1 MSNNIR
7 NITIIAHVDHGKTTM
22 IDNLMKQS
30 GSFRENE
37 VVDERLMDSGELEK
51 ERGITILAKPASIDW
66 QDTRVNIIDTPG
78 HRDFAAEVERVLSM
92 ADGALLLI
100 DSAEGVMPQTKFV
113 LAKALKQGLKPIVV
127 INKLDKADQRANEVL
142 DETFDLFVSLDAN
155 EEQLDFPVMYA
166 SGRSGWASKEVD
178 GPRENLHPLLDLIIE
193 HVKPAELDKTKPF
206 AMLSTLLYAD
216 SFLGRSLVGKISQG
230 TAKAN
235 QAIKAINLKG
245 EKVDEG
251 RLTKIFRYEG
261 TKKVPIE
268 VGEAGDI
275 VVIAGLEKAN
285 VADTICDLE
294 VNDPLPATPIDP
306 PTMSITISVNSSPL
320 AGTEGKKLTSTQIRD
335 RLVTEAQNNVGISFS
350 QNANVDA
357 FVISGRGELML
368 EILLTQMRREGFEMT
383 VSPPKVLYQKD
394 DNGNRLE
401 PIEEITVDVDE
412 EFSSKIIDSMNR
424 RKGKLLDLKDTGKD
438 KKRLIF
444 HAPTRGLMGY
454 TSRFLTLTKG
464 TGVINRIFHG
474 YGKFEGEMDG
484 RKNGA
489 LISMANGKAVAFAI
503 FNLQARGEMFVTHND
518 PVYEGM
524 IVGLA
529 PKAGDMIINV
539 MKGKQLTNMRTQ
551 GTDENVVLTP
561 VRQMSI
567 AEQLSMLNTDEA
579 LEITPK
585 SLRLRKAILNPNDRK
600 KYYARHRWVGSNQKS
615 PSYNIYK
622 TYAFNF

>member
-66 QDTRVNIIDTPG
+66 QGTRVNIIDTPG

-166 SGRSGWASKEVD
+166 SGRSGWADKEVD

-193 HVKPAELDKTKPF
+193 HVKPADLDKTKPF

-235 QAIKAINLKG
+235 QPIKAINLKG

-424 RKGKLLDLKDTGKD
+424 KKGKLLDLKDTGKD

-529 PKAGDMIINV
+529 PKPGDMIINV

-600 KYYARHRWVGSNQKS
+600 KNEKS
-615 PSYNIYK
+615 GTPL
-622 TYAFNF
+622 

>member
-30 GSFRENE
+30 GSFRDNE

-51 ERGITILAKPASIDW
+51 ERGITILAKPASINWKDS
-66 QDTRVNIIDTPG
+66 RVNIIDTPG

-155 EEQLDFPVMYA
+155 EEQLDFPVLYA

-216 SFLGRSLVGKISQG
+216 SFLGRSLVGRISQG

-235 QAIKAINLKG
+235 QPIKAINLKG
-245 EKVDEG
+245 KKVDEG
-251 RLTKIFRYEG
+251 KLTKIFRYEG

-268 VGEAGDI
+268 IGEAGDI

-285 VADTICDLE
+285 VADTICDPELNE
-294 VNDPLPATPIDP
+294 PIPATPIDP

-335 RLVTEAQNNVGISFS
+335 RLVSEAQNNVGITFS
-350 QNANVDA
+350 QNANVDS

-394 DNGNRLE
+394 EAGNKLE
-401 PIEEITVDVDE
+401 PIEEITVDLDE
-412 EFSSKIIDSMNR
+412 EYSSKIIDSMNR
-424 RKGKLLDLKDTGKD
+424 RKGKLLDLKDTGKN
-438 KKRLIF
+438 KKRLVF

-489 LISMANGKAVAFAI
+489 LISMSTGKAVAFAI

-524 IVGLA
+524 IVGLT
-529 PKAGDMIINV
+529 PKPGDMIINV

-585 SLRLRKAILNPNDRK
+585 SLRLRKAILNPHDRK
-600 KYYARHRWVGSNQKS
+600 KSEKS
-615 PSYNIYK
+615 G
-622 TYAFNF
+622 AAA

>member
-1 MSNNIR
+1 MTTSIR
-7 NITIIAHVDHGKTTM
+7 NITIIAHVDHGKTTL

-51 ERGITILAKPASIDW
+51 ERGITILAKPASINWKDS
-66 QDTRVNIIDTPG
+66 RINIIDTPG

-127 INKLDKADQRANEVL
+127 INKLDKADQRADEVL
-142 DETFDLFVSLDAN
+142 NETFDLFVSLDAN
-155 EEQLDFPVMYA
+155 EEQLDFPVIYA
-166 SGRSGWASKEVD
+166 SGRSGWASKEID
-178 GPRENLHPLLDLIIE
+178 GPRENLNPLLDLVID
-193 HVKPAELDKTKPF
+193 HVKPAEFDKSKPF

-216 SFLGRSLVGKISQG
+216 SFLGRSLVGRISQG

-235 QAIKAINLKG
+235 QQIKAINLDG

-285 VADTICDLE
+285 VADTICDTE
-294 VNDPLPATPIDP
+294 VDTPIQATPIDP
-306 PTMSITISVNSSPL
+306 PTMSIKITVNSSPL
-320 AGTEGKKLTSTQIRD
+320 AGTEGKKLTSTQIRE
-335 RLVTEAQNNVGISFS
+335 RLVQEAQNNVGISFS
-350 QNANVDA
+350 ENENKDS
-357 FVISGRGELML
+357 FEISGRGELML
-368 EILLTQMRREGFEMT
+368 EILLTQMRREGFET
-383 VSPPKVLYQKD
+383 
-394 DNGNRLE
+394 
-401 PIEEITVDVDE
+401 IEEITMDLDE
-412 EFSSKIIDSMNR
+412 EFSSKVIDSMNK
-424 RKGKLLDLKDTGKD
+424 RKGKLIDLKDTGKN

-464 TGVINRIFHG
+464 TGVINRIFHS
-474 YGKFEGEMDG
+474 YGKFEGDMEG
-484 RKNGA
+484 RRNGA
-489 LISMANGKAVAFAI
+489 LISMEQGKAVAFAI
-503 FNLQARGEMFVTHND
+503 YNLQARGEMFVTHND
-518 PVYEGM
+518 PVYSGM
-524 IVGLA
+524 IVGLS
-529 PKAGDMIINV
+529 PKPGDMIINV
-539 MKGKQLTNMRTQ
+539 MKGKKLTNMRTQ

-561 VRQMSI
+561 VRKMSI
-567 AEQLSMLNTDEA
+567 AEQLSMLNSDEA
-579 LEITPK
+579 LEITPN
-585 SLRLRKAILNPNDRK
+585 SCRLRKAVLDPHERK
-600 KYYARHRWVGSNQKS
+600 KLSKLSEAS
-615 PSYNIYK
+615 
-622 TYAFNF
+622 

>member
-66 QDTRVNIIDTPG
+66 QGSRINIIDTPG

-155 EEQLDFPVMYA
+155 EEQLDFPVLYA

-178 GPRENLHPLLDLIIE
+178 GPRENLHPLLDLIME
-193 HVKPAELDKTKPF
+193 HVKPADLDKTKPF

-216 SFLGRSLVGKISQG
+216 SFLGRSLVGRISQG

-235 QAIKAINLKG
+235 QPIKAINLKG

-251 RLTKIFRYEG
+251 KLTKIFRYEG

-268 VGEAGDI
+268 IGEAGDI
-275 VVIAGLEKAN
+275 VVIAGLEKAS
-285 VADTICDLE
+285 VADTICDPE
-294 VNDPLPATPIDP
+294 VNSPIPATPIDP
-306 PTMSITISVNSSPL
+306 PTMSITVSVNSSPL

-335 RLVTEAQNNVGISFS
+335 RLVLEAQNNVGITFF
-350 QNANVDA
+350 QNTNVDS
-357 FVISGRGELML
+357 FIISGRGELML

-383 VSPPKVLYQKD
+383 VSPPKVLYQED
-394 DNGNRLE
+394 GNGNKLE
-401 PIEEITVDVDE
+401 PIEEITVDLDE

-489 LISMANGKAVAFAI
+489 LISMATGKAVAFAI

-529 PKAGDMIINV
+529 PKPGDMIINV

-585 SLRLRKAILNPNDRK
+585 SLRLRKAILNPHDRK
-600 KYYARHRWVGSNQKS
+600 KNEKS
-615 PSYNIYK
+615 GTPL
-622 TYAFNF
+622 

>member
-51 ERGITILAKPASIDW
+51 ERGITILAKPASINWKDS
-66 QDTRVNIIDTPG
+66 RINIIDTPG

-216 SFLGRSLVGKISQG
+216 SFLGRSLVGRISQG

-235 QAIKAINLKG
+235 QPIKAINLKG

-251 RLTKIFRYEG
+251 KLTKIFRYEG

-285 VADTICDLE
+285 VADTICDPEL
-294 VNDPLPATPIDP
+294 NDPIPATPIDP

-335 RLVTEAQNNVGISFS
+335 RLVLEAQNNVGITFS
-350 QNANVDA
+350 QNTNVDS

-383 VSPPKVLYQKD
+383 VSPPKVLYQQD
-394 DNGNRLE
+394 EAGNKLE
-401 PIEEITVDVDE
+401 PIEEITVDLDE

-489 LISMANGKAVAFAI
+489 LISMATGKAVAFAI

-529 PKAGDMIINV
+529 PKPGDMIINV

-561 VRQMSI
+561 VRKMSI

-600 KYYARHRWVGSNQKS
+600 KNEKS
-615 PSYNIYK
+615 GTPL
-622 TYAFNF
+622 

>member
-1 MSNNIR
+1 MNNNIR

-235 QAIKAINLKG
+235 QSIKAINLKG

-394 DNGNRLE
+394 EGGNRME

-600 KYYARHRWVGSNQKS
+600 KNEKS
-615 PSYNIYK
+615 STPL
-622 TYAFNF
+622 

>member
-1 MSNNIR
+1 MTTSIR
-7 NITIIAHVDHGKTTM
+7 NITIIAHVDHGKTTL

-51 ERGITILAKPASIDW
+51 ERGITILAKPASINWKDS
-66 QDTRVNIIDTPG
+66 RINIIDTPG

-127 INKLDKADQRANEVL
+127 INKLDKPDQRADEVL
-142 DETFDLFVSLDAN
+142 NETFDLFVSLDAN
-155 EEQLDFPVMYA
+155 EEQLDFPVIYA
-166 SGRSGWASKEVD
+166 SGRSGWASNEID
-178 GPRENLHPLLDLIIE
+178 GPRENLNPLLDLVID
-193 HVKPAELDKTKPF
+193 HVKPAEFDKSKPF

-216 SFLGRSLVGKISQG
+216 SFLGRSLVGRISQG

-235 QAIKAINLKG
+235 QQIKAINLDG

-285 VADTICDLE
+285 VADTICDTE
-294 VNDPLPATPIDP
+294 VDVPIQATPIDP
-306 PTMSITISVNSSPL
+306 PTMSIKITVNSSPL
-320 AGTEGKKLTSTQIRD
+320 AGTEGKKLTSTQIRE
-335 RLVTEAQNNVGISFS
+335 RLVQEAQNNVGISFS
-350 QNANVDA
+350 ENENKDS
-357 FVISGRGELML
+357 FEISGRGELML

-383 VSPPKVLYQKD
+383 VSPPRVLFQKNE
-394 DNGNRLE
+394 NGEKLE
-401 PIEEITVDVDE
+401 PIEEITMDLDE
-412 EFSSKIIDSMNR
+412 EFSSKVIDSMNK
-424 RKGKLLDLKDTGKD
+424 RKGKLIDLKDTGKN

-464 TGVINRIFHG
+464 TGVINRIFHS
-474 YGKFEGEMDG
+474 YGKFEGDMEG
-484 RKNGA
+484 RRNGA
-489 LISMANGKAVAFAI
+489 LISMEQGKAVAFAI
-503 FNLQARGEMFVTHND
+503 YNLQARGEMFVTHND
-518 PVYEGM
+518 PVYSGM
-524 IVGLA
+524 IVGLS
-529 PKAGDMIINV
+529 PKPGDMIINV
-539 MKGKQLTNMRTQ
+539 MKGKKLTNMRTQ

-561 VRQMSI
+561 VRKMSI
-567 AEQLSMLNTDEA
+567 AEQLSMLNSDEA
-579 LEITPK
+579 LEITPN
-585 SLRLRKAILNPNDRK
+585 SCRLRKAVLDPHERK
-600 KYYARHRWVGSNQKS
+600 KLSKLSEAS
-615 PSYNIYK
+615 
-622 TYAFNF
+622 

>member
-1 MSNNIR
+1 MTTSIR
-7 NITIIAHVDHGKTTM
+7 NITIIAHVDHGKTTL

-51 ERGITILAKPASIDW
+51 ERGITILAKPASINWKDS
-66 QDTRVNIIDTPG
+66 RINIIDTPG

-127 INKLDKADQRANEVL
+127 INKLDKADQRADEVL
-142 DETFDLFVSLDAN
+142 NETFDLFVSLDAN
-155 EEQLDFPVMYA
+155 EEQLDFPVIYA
-166 SGRSGWASKEVD
+166 SGRSGWASNEID
-178 GPRENLHPLLDLIIE
+178 GPRDNLNPLLDLVID
-193 HVKPAELDKTKPF
+193 HVKPVEFDKSKPF

-216 SFLGRSLVGKISQG
+216 SFLGRSLVGRISQG

-235 QAIKAINLKG
+235 QQIKAINLDG

-285 VADTICDLE
+285 VADTICDTE
-294 VNDPLPATPIDP
+294 VDTPIQATPIDP
-306 PTMSITISVNSSPL
+306 PTMSIKITVNSSPL
-320 AGTEGKKLTSTQIRD
+320 AGTEGKKLTSTQIRE
-335 RLVTEAQNNVGISFS
+335 RLVQEAQNNVGISFS
-350 QNANVDA
+350 ENENKDS
-357 FVISGRGELML
+357 FEISGRGELML

-383 VSPPKVLYQKD
+383 VSPPRVLFQKNQ
-394 DNGNRLE
+394 NGEKLE
-401 PIEEITVDVDE
+401 PIEEITMDLDE
-412 EFSSKIIDSMNR
+412 EFSSKVIDSMNK
-424 RKGKLLDLKDTGKD
+424 RKGKLIDLKDTGKN

-464 TGVINRIFHG
+464 TGVINRIFHA
-474 YGKFEGEMDG
+474 YGKFEGDMEG
-484 RKNGA
+484 RRNGA
-489 LISMANGKAVAFAI
+489 LISMEQGKAVAFAI
-503 FNLQARGEMFVTHND
+503 YNLQARGEMFVTHND
-518 PVYEGM
+518 PVYSGM
-524 IVGLA
+524 IVGLS
-529 PKAGDMIINV
+529 PKPGDMIINV
-539 MKGKQLTNMRTQ
+539 MKGKKLTNMRTQ

-561 VRQMSI
+561 VRKMSI
-567 AEQLSMLNTDEA
+567 AEQLSMLNSDEA
-579 LEITPK
+579 LEITPN
-585 SLRLRKAILNPNDRK
+585 SCRLRKAELDPHVRK
-600 KYYARHRWVGSNQKS
+600 RLAKNTE
-615 PSYNIYK
+615 I
-622 TYAFNF
+622 

>member
-1 MSNNIR
+1 MANNIR

-30 GSFRENE
+30 GSFREHE

-51 ERGITILAKPASIDW
+51 ERGITILAKPASINW
-66 QDTRVNIIDTPG
+66 QNTRVNIIDTPG

-113 LAKALKQGLKPIVV
+113 LAKALKQGIKPIVV

-142 DETFDLFVSLDAN
+142 DETFDLFVSLDAK
-155 EEQLDFPVMYA
+155 EEQLDFPVLYA
-166 SGRSGWASKEVD
+166 SGRSGWASKEID

-193 HVKPAELDKTKPF
+193 HVKPEELDKTKPF

-230 TAKAN
+230 SAKAN
-235 QAIKAINLKG
+235 QSIKAINLKG

-251 RLTKIFRYEG
+251 KLTKIFRYEG

-285 VADTICDLE
+285 VADTICDPE
-294 VNDPLPATPIDP
+294 ISEPIPATPIDP

-320 AGTEGKKLTSTQIRD
+320 AGREGKKLTSTQIRD
-335 RLVTEAQNNVGISFS
+335 RLISEAQNNVGISFS
-350 QNANVDA
+350 QNAKVDS

-383 VSPPKVLYQKD
+383 VSPPKVLYKQDEK
-394 DNGNRLE
+394 GNKLE
-401 PIEEITVDVDE
+401 PIEEITVDLDE
-412 EFSSKIIDSMNR
+412 EYSSKIIDSMNR
-424 RKGKLLDLKDTGKD
+424 RKGKLVDLKDTGKD

-474 YGKFEGEMDG
+474 YGKFEGEIDR

-489 LISMANGKAVAFAI
+489 LISMATGKAVAFAI

-524 IVGLA
+524 IVGLT
-529 PKAGDMIINV
+529 PKPGDMIINV

-561 VRQMSI
+561 VRKMSI
-567 AEQLSMLNTDEA
+567 AEQLSILNTDEA

-585 SLRLRKAILNPNDRK
+585 SLRLRKAILNPHERK
-600 KYYARHRWVGSNQKS
+600 KNEKS
-615 PSYNIYK
+615 GTPL
-622 TYAFNF
+622 

>member
-1 MSNNIR
+1 MTTSIR
-7 NITIIAHVDHGKTTM
+7 NITIIAHVDHGKTTL

-51 ERGITILAKPASIDW
+51 ERGITILAKPASINWKDS
-66 QDTRVNIIDTPG
+66 RINIIDTPG

-127 INKLDKADQRANEVL
+127 INKLDKADQRADEVL
-142 DETFDLFVSLDAN
+142 NETFDLFVSLDAN
-155 EEQLDFPVMYA
+155 EEQLDFPVIYA
-166 SGRSGWASKEVD
+166 SGRSGWASKEID
-178 GPRENLHPLLDLIIE
+178 GPRENLNPLLDLVID
-193 HVKPAELDKTKPF
+193 HVKPAEFDKTKPF

-216 SFLGRSLVGKISQG
+216 SFLGRSLVGRISQG

-235 QAIKAINLKG
+235 QQIKAINLDG

-285 VADTICDLE
+285 VADTICDTE
-294 VNDPLPATPIDP
+294 VDIPIQATPIDP
-306 PTMSITISVNSSPL
+306 PTMSIKITVNSSPL
-320 AGTEGKKLTSTQIRD
+320 AGTEGKKLTSTQIRE
-335 RLVTEAQNNVGISFS
+335 RLVQEAQNNVGISFS
-350 QNANVDA
+350 ENDNKDS
-357 FVISGRGELML
+357 FEISGRGELML

-383 VSPPKVLYQKD
+383 VSPPRVLFQKNE
-394 DNGNRLE
+394 NGEKLE
-401 PIEEITVDVDE
+401 PIEEITMDLDE
-412 EFSSKIIDSMNR
+412 EFSSKVIDSMNK
-424 RKGKLLDLKDTGKD
+424 RKGKLIDLKDTGKN

-464 TGVINRIFHG
+464 TGVINRIFHS
-474 YGKFEGEMDG
+474 YGKFEGDMEG
-484 RKNGA
+484 RRNGA
-489 LISMANGKAVAFAI
+489 LISMEQGKAVAFAI
-503 FNLQARGEMFVTHND
+503 YNLQARGEMFVTHND
-518 PVYEGM
+518 PVYSGM
-524 IVGLA
+524 IVGLS
-529 PKAGDMIINV
+529 PKPGDMIINV
-539 MKGKQLTNMRTQ
+539 MTFIIISPGL
-551 GTDENVVLTP
+551 GD
-561 VRQMSI
+561 
-567 AEQLSMLNTDEA
+567 
-579 LEITPK
+579 
-585 SLRLRKAILNPNDRK
+585 NPTII
-600 KYYARHRWVGSNQKS
+600 
-615 PSYNIYK
+615 PE
-622 TYAFNF
+622 

>member
-51 ERGITILAKPASIDW
+51 ERGITILAKPASINW
-66 QDTRVNIIDTPG
+66 QDSRVNIIDTPG

-155 EEQLDFPVMYA
+155 EEQLDFPVLYA

-216 SFLGRSLVGKISQG
+216 SFLGRSLVGRISQG

-235 QAIKAINLKG
+235 QPIKAINLKG

-251 RLTKIFRYEG
+251 KLTKIFRYEG

-268 VGEAGDI
+268 IGEAGDI

-285 VADTICDLE
+285 VADTICDPELNE
-294 VNDPLPATPIDP
+294 PIPATPIDP

-335 RLVTEAQNNVGISFS
+335 RLLSEAQNNVGITFS
-350 QNANVDA
+350 QNANVDS

-383 VSPPKVLYQKD
+383 VSPPKVLFQKD
-394 DNGNRLE
+394 EAGNKLE
-401 PIEEITVDVDE
+401 PIEEITVDLDE

-438 KKRLIF
+438 KKRLVF

-489 LISMANGKAVAFAI
+489 LISMSTGKAVAFAI

-524 IVGLA
+524 IVGLT
-529 PKAGDMIINV
+529 PKPGDMIINV

-585 SLRLRKAILNPNDRK
+585 SLRLRKAILNPHDRK
-600 KYYARHRWVGSNQKS
+600 KSEKS
-615 PSYNIYK
+615 G
-622 TYAFNF
+622 AAA

>member
-1 MSNNIR
+1 
-7 NITIIAHVDHGKTTM
+7 
-22 IDNLMKQS
+22 MKQS
-30 GSFRENE
+30 GSFRDNE

-51 ERGITILAKPASIDW
+51 ERGITILAKPASINW
-66 QDTRVNIIDTPG
+66 QDSRVNIIDTPG

-155 EEQLDFPVMYA
+155 EEQLDFPVLYA

-193 HVKPAELDKTKPF
+193 HVKPAELDKSKPF

-216 SFLGRSLVGKISQG
+216 SFLGRSLVGRISQG

-235 QAIKAINLKG
+235 QPIKAINLKG

-251 RLTKIFRYEG
+251 KLTKIFRYEG

-268 VGEAGDI
+268 IGEAGDI

-285 VADTICDLE
+285 VADTICDPEL
-294 VNDPLPATPIDP
+294 NDPIPATPIDP

-335 RLVTEAQNNVGISFS
+335 RLVSEAQNNVGITFS
-350 QNANVDA
+350 QNANVDS

-394 DNGNRLE
+394 EAGNKLE
-401 PIEEITVDVDE
+401 PIEEITVDLDE
-412 EFSSKIIDSMNR
+412 EYSSKIIDSMNR

-438 KKRLIF
+438 KKRLVF

-489 LISMANGKAVAFAI
+489 LISMSTGKAVAFAI

-524 IVGLA
+524 IVGLT
-529 PKAGDMIINV
+529 PKPGDMIINV

-585 SLRLRKAILNPNDRK
+585 SLRLRKAILNPHDRK
-600 KYYARHRWVGSNQKS
+600 RSEKS
-615 PSYNIYK
+615 G
-622 TYAFNF
+622 TAA

>member
-1 MSNNIR
+1 MTTSIR
-7 NITIIAHVDHGKTTM
+7 NITIIAHVDHGKTTL

-51 ERGITILAKPASIDW
+51 ERGITILAKPASINWKDS
-66 QDTRVNIIDTPG
+66 RINIIDTPG

-127 INKLDKADQRANEVL
+127 INKLDKADQRADEVL
-142 DETFDLFVSLDAN
+142 NETFDLFVSLDAN
-155 EEQLDFPVMYA
+155 EEQLDFPVIYA
-166 SGRSGWASKEVD
+166 SGRSGWASNEID
-178 GPRENLHPLLDLIIE
+178 GPRENLNPLLDLVID
-193 HVKPAELDKTKPF
+193 HVKPAEFDKSKPF

-216 SFLGRSLVGKISQG
+216 SFLGRSLVGRISQG

-235 QAIKAINLKG
+235 QQIKAINLDG

-285 VADTICDLE
+285 VADTICDTE
-294 VNDPLPATPIDP
+294 VDIPIQATPIDP
-306 PTMSITISVNSSPL
+306 PTMSIKITVNSSPL
-320 AGTEGKKLTSTQIRD
+320 AGTEGKKLTSTQIRE
-335 RLVTEAQNNVGISFS
+335 RLVQEAQNNVGISFS
-350 QNANVDA
+350 ENENKDS
-357 FVISGRGELML
+357 FEISGRGELML

-383 VSPPKVLYQKD
+383 VSPPRVLFQK
-394 DNGNRLE
+394 NEKGEKLE
-401 PIEEITVDVDE
+401 PIEEITMDLDE
-412 EFSSKIIDSMNR
+412 EFSSKVIVSMNK
-424 RKGKLLDLKDTGKD
+424 RKGKLIDLKDTGKN

-464 TGVINRIFHG
+464 TGVINRIFHS
-474 YGKFEGEMDG
+474 YGKFEGDMEG
-484 RKNGA
+484 RRNGA
-489 LISMANGKAVAFAI
+489 LISMEQGKAVAFAI
-503 FNLQARGEMFVTHND
+503 YNLQARGEMFVTHND
-518 PVYEGM
+518 PVYSGM
-524 IVGLA
+524 IVGLS
-529 PKAGDMIINV
+529 PKPGDMIINV
-539 MKGKQLTNMRTQ
+539 MKGKKLTNMRTQ

-561 VRQMSI
+561 VRKMSI
-567 AEQLSMLNTDEA
+567 AEQLSMLNSDEA
-579 LEITPK
+579 LEITPN
-585 SLRLRKAILNPNDRK
+585 SCRLRKAVLDPHERK
-600 KYYARHRWVGSNQKS
+600 KLSKLSEAS
-615 PSYNIYK
+615 
-622 TYAFNF
+622 

>member
-1 MSNNIR
+1 MNNNIR

-22 IDNLMKQS
+22 IDTLMKQS

-51 ERGITILAKPASIDW
+51 ERGITILAKPASINWKDS
-66 QDTRVNIIDTPG
+66 RINIIDTPG

-113 LAKALKQGLKPIVV
+113 LAKALKQGLRPIVI

-142 DETFDLFVSLDAN
+142 DETFDLFVSLDAS
-155 EEQLDFPVMYA
+155 EEQLDFPVLYA

-178 GPRENLHPLLDLIIE
+178 GPRENLHPLLDLILE
-193 HVKPAELDKTKPF
+193 HVNPDNLDKTKPF

-235 QAIKAINLKG
+235 QPIKAINLKG

-285 VADTICDLE
+285 VADTICDPE
-294 VNDPLPATPIDP
+294 VNEPLPATPIDP

-350 QNANVDA
+350 QNTNVDA

-394 DNGNRLE
+394 ENGNRME
-401 PIEEITVDVDE
+401 PIEEITVDLDE

-529 PKAGDMIINV
+529 PKPGDMIINV

-585 SLRLRKAILNPNDRK
+585 SLRLRKAILNPTDRK
-600 KYYARHRWVGSNQKS
+600 KNEKS
-615 PSYNIYK
+615 GTPL
-622 TYAFNF
+622 

>member
-1 MSNNIR
+1 MANNIR

-66 QDTRVNIIDTPG
+66 QGSRVNIIDTPG

-155 EEQLDFPVMYA
+155 EEQLDFPVLYA

-178 GPRENLHPLLDLIIE
+178 GPRENLHPLLDLIME
-193 HVKPAELDKTKPF
+193 HVKPAALDKTKPF

-216 SFLGRSLVGKISQG
+216 SFLGRSLVGRISQG

-235 QAIKAINLKG
+235 QPIKAINLKG

-251 RLTKIFRYEG
+251 KLTKIFRYEG

-275 VVIAGLEKAN
+275 VIIAGLEKAN

-294 VNDPLPATPIDP
+294 VTEPIHATPIDP
-306 PTMSITISVNSSPL
+306 PTMSITVSVNSSPL

-335 RLVTEAQNNVGISFS
+335 RLVMEAENNVGITFS
-350 QNANVDA
+350 QNTNVDS

-383 VSPPKVLYQKD
+383 VSPPKVLYQQD
-394 DNGNRLE
+394 ENGNKLE
-401 PIEEITVDVDE
+401 PIEEITVDLDE

-464 TGVINRIFHG
+464 TGVINRLFHG

-529 PKAGDMIINV
+529 PKPGDMIINV

-600 KYYARHRWVGSNQKS
+600 KNEKS
-615 PSYNIYK
+615 GTPL
-622 TYAFNF
+622 

>member
-1 MSNNIR
+1 MKNNIR

-22 IDNLMKQS
+22 IDTLMKQS

-51 ERGITILAKPASIDW
+51 ERGITILAKPASINWKDS
-66 QDTRVNIIDTPG
+66 RINIIDTPG

-113 LAKALKQGLKPIVV
+113 LAKALKQGLKPIVI

-155 EEQLDFPVMYA
+155 DEQLDFPVLYA

-193 HVKPAELDKTKPF
+193 HVNPAELDKTKPF

-235 QAIKAINLKG
+235 QPIKAINLKG

-275 VVIAGLEKAN
+275 VIIAGLEKAN

-294 VNDPLPATPIDP
+294 VIEPIHATPIDP

-350 QNANVDA
+350 QNNNVDA

-383 VSPPKVLYQKD
+383 VSPPKVLFQKD
-394 DNGNRLE
+394 ENGNRME
-401 PIEEITVDVDE
+401 PIEEITVDLDE

-600 KYYARHRWVGSNQKS
+600 KNEKS
-615 PSYNIYK
+615 STPL
-622 TYAFNF
+622 

>member
-1 MSNNIR
+1 MNNNIR

-22 IDNLMKQS
+22 IDTLMKQS

-51 ERGITILAKPASIDW
+51 ERGITILAKPASINWKDS
-66 QDTRVNIIDTPG
+66 RINIIDTPG

-113 LAKALKQGLKPIVV
+113 LAKALKQGLKPIVI

-155 EEQLDFPVMYA
+155 EEQLDFPVLYA

-178 GPRENLHPLLDLIIE
+178 GPRENLHPLLDLILE
-193 HVKPAELDKTKPF
+193 HVNPDDLDKTKPF

-235 QAIKAINLKG
+235 QPIKAINLKG

-251 RLTKIFRYEG
+251 RLSKIFRYEG

-275 VVIAGLEKAN
+275 VIIAGLEKAN

-294 VNDPLPATPIDP
+294 VTEPIHATPIDP

-335 RLVTEAQNNVGISFS
+335 RLVIEAQNNVGISFS
-350 QNANVDA
+350 QNNNVDA
-357 FVISGRGELML
+357 FVICGRGELML

-394 DNGNRLE
+394 ENGNRME
-401 PIEEITVDVDE
+401 PIEEITVDLDE

-518 PVYEGM
+518 LVYEGM

-529 PKAGDMIINV
+529 PKPGDMIINV

-585 SLRLRKAILNPNDRK
+585 SLRLRKTILNPTDRK
-600 KYYARHRWVGSNQKS
+600 KNEKS
-615 PSYNIYK
+615 GTPL
-622 TYAFNF
+622 

>member
-1 MSNNIR
+1 MANNIR

-66 QDTRVNIIDTPG
+66 QESRINIIDTPG
-78 HRDFAAEVERVLSM
+78 HRDFAAEVERVLGM

-127 INKLDKADQRANEVL
+127 INKLDKADQRADEVL

-155 EEQLDFPVMYA
+155 EDQLDFPVLYA

-235 QAIKAINLKG
+235 QPIKAINLKG

-261 TKKVPIE
+261 TKKVPID

-275 VVIAGLEKAN
+275 VIIAGLEKAN

-294 VNDPLPATPIDP
+294 VTEPIHATPIDP

-335 RLVTEAQNNVGISFS
+335 RLIAEAQNNVGITFS
-350 QNANVDA
+350 QNNNVDS

-394 DNGNRLE
+394 ESGNKLE
-401 PIEEITVDVDE
+401 PIEEITVDLDE

-474 YGKFEGEMDG
+474 FGKFEGEMDG

-489 LISMANGKAVAFAI
+489 LISMSNGKAVAFAI

-585 SLRLRKAILNPNDRK
+585 SLRLRKAILNPTDRK
-600 KYYARHRWVGSNQKS
+600 KNEKS
-615 PSYNIYK
+615 GTPL
-622 TYAFNF
+622 

>member
-66 QDTRVNIIDTPG
+66 QNSRVNIIDTPG

-216 SFLGRSLVGKISQG
+216 SFLGRSLVGRISQG
-230 TAKAN
+230 RAKAN
-235 QAIKAINLKG
+235 QPIKAINLKG

-251 RLTKIFRYEG
+251 KLTKIFRYEG

-285 VADTICDLE
+285 VADTICDPEL
-294 VNDPLPATPIDP
+294 NDPIPATPIDP

-335 RLVTEAQNNVGISFS
+335 RLVQEAQNNVGITFS
-350 QNANVDA
+350 QNENVDS

-383 VSPPKVLYQKD
+383 VSPPKVLYQQD
-394 DNGNRLE
+394 EAGNKLE
-401 PIEEITVDVDE
+401 PIEEIFVDLDE

-489 LISMANGKAVAFAI
+489 LISMATGKAVAFAI

-529 PKAGDMIINV
+529 PKPGDMIINV

-561 VRQMSI
+561 VRKMSI

-585 SLRLRKAILNPNDRK
+585 SLRLRKAILNPNERK
-600 KYYARHRWVGSNQKS
+600 KNEKS
-615 PSYNIYK
+615 STPL
-622 TYAFNF
+622 

>member
-7 NITIIAHVDHGKTTM
+7 NITIIAHVDHGKTTL

-51 ERGITILAKPASIDW
+51 ERGITILAKPASINWKDS
-66 QDTRVNIIDTPG
+66 RVNIIDTPG

-113 LAKALKQGLKPIVV
+113 LSKALKQGLKPIVV

-155 EEQLDFPVMYA
+155 EEQLDFPVLYA

-216 SFLGRSLVGKISQG
+216 SFLGRSLVGRISQG

-235 QAIKAINLKG
+235 QPIKAINLNG

-251 RLTKIFRYEG
+251 KLTKIFRYEG

-268 VGEAGDI
+268 IGEAGDI

-285 VADTICDLE
+285 VADTICDPELNE
-294 VNDPLPATPIDP
+294 PIPATPIDP

-335 RLVTEAQNNVGISFS
+335 RLLSEAQNNVGITFS
-350 QNANVDA
+350 QNANVDS

-383 VSPPKVLYQKD
+383 VSPPKVLFQKD
-394 DNGNRLE
+394 EAGNKLE
-401 PIEEITVDVDE
+401 PIEEITVDLDE

-438 KKRLIF
+438 KKRLVF

-489 LISMANGKAVAFAI
+489 LISMSTGKAVAFAI

-524 IVGLA
+524 IVGLT
-529 PKAGDMIINV
+529 PKPGDMIINV

-585 SLRLRKAILNPNDRK
+585 SLRLRKAILNPHDRK
-600 KYYARHRWVGSNQKS
+600 KSEKS
-615 PSYNIYK
+615 G
-622 TYAFNF
+622 AAA

>member
-22 IDNLMKQS
+22 IDSLMKQS

-37 VVDERLMDSGELEK
+37 VIEERLMDSGELEK
-51 ERGITILAKPASIDW
+51 ERGITILAKPASINW
-66 QDTRVNIIDTPG
+66 QDSRINIIDTPG

-127 INKLDKADQRANEVL
+127 INKLDKPDQRANEVL

-155 EEQLDFPVMYA
+155 EEQLDFPVIYA
-166 SGRSGWASKEVD
+166 SGRSGWASKEID
-178 GPRENLHPLLDLIIE
+178 GTRKNLHPLLDLVID
-193 HVKPAELDKTKPF
+193 HVKPPKLDNTKPF

-216 SFLGRSLVGKISQG
+216 TFLGRSLVGRISQG

-235 QAIKAINLKG
+235 QQIKAINLNGK
-245 EKVDEG
+245 KVDEG

-275 VVIAGLEKAN
+275 VVVAGLEKAN
-285 VADTICDLE
+285 VADTICDL
-294 VNDPLPATPIDP
+294 VINDPIKATPIDP
-306 PTMSITISVNSSPL
+306 PTMSIKITVNSSPL
-320 AGTEGKKLTSTQIRD
+320 AGSEGKKLTSTQIRE
-335 RLVTEAQNNVGISFS
+335 RLILEAQNNVGITFAE
-350 QNANVDA
+350 NDNKDA
-357 FVISGRGELML
+357 FEISGRGELML

-383 VSPPKVLYQKD
+383 VSPPKVLYQQDKD
-394 DNGNRLE
+394 GKKLE
-401 PIEEITVDVDE
+401 PIEEITMDLDE
-412 EFSSKIIDSMNR
+412 EYSSKVIDSINR
-424 RKGKLLDLKDTGKD
+424 RKGKLVDLKDTGKD

-464 TGVINRIFHG
+464 TGIINRIFHS
-474 YGKFEGEMDG
+474 YGAFEGEMEG
-484 RKNGA
+484 RRNGA
-489 LISMANGKAVAFAI
+489 LISMEQGKAVAFAI
-503 FNLQARGEMFVTHND
+503 FNLQARGEMFITHND
-518 PVYEGM
+518 PVYTGM

-529 PKAGDMIINV
+529 PKPGDMIINV
-539 MKGKQLTNMRTQ
+539 MKGKKLTNMRTQ

-561 VRQMSI
+561 VRKMSI
-567 AEQLSMLNTDEA
+567 AEQLSILNTDEA

-585 SLRLRKAILNPNDRK
+585 SCRLRKAILNPHERK
-600 KYYARHRWVGSNQKS
+600 KLSLIH
-615 PSYNIYK
+615 I
-622 TYAFNF
+622 

>member
-1 MSNNIR
+1 MTTSIR
-7 NITIIAHVDHGKTTM
+7 NITIIAHVDHGKTTL

-51 ERGITILAKPASIDW
+51 ERGITILAKPASINWKDS
-66 QDTRVNIIDTPG
+66 RINIIDTPG

-127 INKLDKADQRANEVL
+127 INKLDKADQRADEVL
-142 DETFDLFVSLDAN
+142 NETFDLFVSLDAN
-155 EEQLDFPVMYA
+155 EEQLDFPVIYA
-166 SGRSGWASKEVD
+166 SGRSGWASKEID
-178 GPRENLHPLLDLIIE
+178 GPRENLNPLLDLVID
-193 HVKPAELDKTKPF
+193 HVKPAEFDKTKPF

-216 SFLGRSLVGKISQG
+216 SFLGRSLVGRISQG

-235 QAIKAINLKG
+235 QQIKAINLDG

-285 VADTICDLE
+285 VADTICDTE
-294 VNDPLPATPIDP
+294 VDTPIKATPIDP
-306 PTMSITISVNSSPL
+306 PTMSIKITVNSSPL
-320 AGTEGKKLTSTQIRD
+320 AGTEGKKLTSTQIRE
-335 RLVTEAQNNVGISFS
+335 RLVQEAQNNVGISFS
-350 QNANVDA
+350 ENENKDS
-357 FVISGRGELML
+357 FEISGRGELML

-383 VSPPKVLYQKD
+383 VSPPRVLFQKNE
-394 DNGNRLE
+394 NGEKLE
-401 PIEEITVDVDE
+401 PIEEITMDLDE
-412 EFSSKIIDSMNR
+412 EFSSKVIDSMNK
-424 RKGKLLDLKDTGKD
+424 RKGKLIDLKDTGKN

-464 TGVINRIFHG
+464 TGVINRIFHS
-474 YGKFEGEMDG
+474 YGKFEGDMEG
-484 RKNGA
+484 RRNGA
-489 LISMANGKAVAFAI
+489 LISMEQGKAVAFAI
-503 FNLQARGEMFVTHND
+503 YNLQARGEMFVTHND
-518 PVYEGM
+518 PVYSGM
-524 IVGLA
+524 IVGLS
-529 PKAGDMIINV
+529 PKPGDMIINV
-539 MKGKQLTNMRTQ
+539 MKGKKLTNMRTQ

-561 VRQMSI
+561 VRKMSI
-567 AEQLSMLNTDEA
+567 AEQLSMLNSDEA
-579 LEITPK
+579 LEITPN
-585 SLRLRKAILNPNDRK
+585 SCRLRKAVLDPHERK
-600 KYYARHRWVGSNQKS
+600 KLSKLSEAS
-615 PSYNIYK
+615 
-622 TYAFNF
+622 

>member
-1 MSNNIR
+1 MINNIR

-22 IDNLMKQS
+22 IDSLMKQS

-37 VVDERLMDSGELEK
+37 IVEERLMDSGELEK
-51 ERGITILAKPASIDW
+51 ERGITILAKPASINW
-66 QDTRVNIIDTPG
+66 KKSRINIIDTPG

-113 LAKALKQGLKPIVV
+113 LSKALKQGLKPIVI
-127 INKLDKADQRANEVL
+127 INKLDKPDQRAGEVL
-142 DETFDLFVSLDAN
+142 EETFDLFVSLDAN
-155 EEQLDFPVMYA
+155 EDQLDFPVLYA
-166 SGRSGWASKEVD
+166 SGRSGWASKELN
-178 GPRENLHPLLDLIIE
+178 GSKENLHPLLDLILE
-193 HVKPAELDKTKPF
+193 HVKPAKLDDRKPF

-216 SFLGRSLVGKISQG
+216 TFLGRSLVGKISQG

-235 QAIKAINLKG
+235 QQIKAINLQG

-268 VGEAGDI
+268 VGVAGDI

-294 VNDPLPATPIDP
+294 VKEPIPATPIDP
-306 PTMSITISVNSSPL
+306 PTMSIKVTVNSSPL
-320 AGTEGKKLTSTQIRD
+320 AGIEGKKLTSTQIRD
-335 RLVTEAQNNVGISFS
+335 RLILEAQNNVGITFS
-350 QNANVDA
+350 ENENNDA
-357 FVISGRGELML
+357 FEISGRGELML

-383 VSPPKVLYQKD
+383 VSPPKVLYQED
-394 DNGNRLE
+394 ENGNKLE
-401 PIEEITVDVDE
+401 PIEEITIDLDE
-412 EFSSKIIDSMNR
+412 DHSSKVIDSMNR
-424 RKGKLLDLKDTGKD
+424 RKGKLIDLKDTGKD

-464 TGVINRIFHG
+464 NGVINRIFHS
-474 YGKFEGEMDG
+474 YGKYEGEMEG
-484 RKNGA
+484 RRNGA
-489 LISMANGKAVAFAI
+489 LISMETGKAVAFAI

-518 PVYEGM
+518 PVYVGM

-529 PKAGDMIINV
+529 PKSGDLQINV
-539 MKGKQLTNMRTQ
+539 MKGKKLTNMRTQ

-561 VRQMSI
+561 VRKMSI
-567 AEQLSMLNTDEA
+567 AEQLSILNNDEA

-585 SLRLRKAILNPNDRK
+585 SCRLRKAILDPHARK
-600 KYYARHRWVGSNQKS
+600 KSEKS
-615 PSYNIYK
+615 S
-622 TYAFNF
+622 ASVA

>member
-30 GSFRENE
+30 GSFRDNE

-51 ERGITILAKPASIDW
+51 ERGITILAKPASINW
-66 QDTRVNIIDTPG
+66 QNTRVNIIDTPG

-155 EEQLDFPVMYA
+155 EEQLDFPVLYA

-216 SFLGRSLVGKISQG
+216 SFLGRSLVGRISQG

-235 QAIKAINLKG
+235 QPIKAINLKG

-251 RLTKIFRYEG
+251 KLTKIFRYEG

-268 VGEAGDI
+268 IGEAGDI

-285 VADTICDLE
+285 VADTICDPELNE
-294 VNDPLPATPIDP
+294 PISATPIDP

-335 RLVTEAQNNVGISFS
+335 RLVSEAQNNVGITFS
-350 QNANVDA
+350 QNTNVDS

-383 VSPPKVLYQKD
+383 VSPPKVLFQKD
-394 DNGNRLE
+394 EAGNKLE
-401 PIEEITVDVDE
+401 PIEEITVDLDE

-438 KKRLIF
+438 KKRLVF

-489 LISMANGKAVAFAI
+489 LISMSTGKAVAFAI

-524 IVGLA
+524 IVGLT
-529 PKAGDMIINV
+529 PKPGDMIINV

-567 AEQLSMLNTDEA
+567 AEQLSMLNADEA

-585 SLRLRKAILNPNDRK
+585 SLRLRKAILNPHDRK
-600 KYYARHRWVGSNQKS
+600 KSEKS
-615 PSYNIYK
+615 G
-622 TYAFNF
+622 AAA

>member
-1 MSNNIR
+1 MTNNIR

-22 IDNLMKQS
+22 IDTLMKQS

-51 ERGITILAKPASIDW
+51 ERGITILAKPASINW
-66 QDTRVNIIDTPG
+66 KDTRINIIDTPG

-113 LAKALKQGLKPIVV
+113 LAKALKQGLKPIVI

-155 EEQLDFPVMYA
+155 EEQLDFPVLYA

-193 HVKPAELDKTKPF
+193 HVRPEELDKTKPF

-235 QAIKAINLKG
+235 QPIKAINLKG

-275 VVIAGLEKAN
+275 VIIAGLEKAN

-294 VNDPLPATPIDP
+294 VTEPIHATPIDP

-335 RLVTEAQNNVGISFS
+335 RLLTEAQNNVGISFS
-350 QNANVDA
+350 QNNNVDA

-394 DNGNRLE
+394 ENGNRME
-401 PIEEITVDVDE
+401 PIEEITVDLDE

-529 PKAGDMIINV
+529 PKPGDMIINV

-585 SLRLRKAILNPNDRK
+585 SLRLRKAILNPTDRK
-600 KYYARHRWVGSNQKS
+600 KNEKS
-615 PSYNIYK
+615 GTPL
-622 TYAFNF
+622 

>member
-66 QDTRVNIIDTPG
+66 QGSRVNIIDTPG

-155 EEQLDFPVMYA
+155 EEQLDFPVLYA
-166 SGRSGWASKEVD
+166 SGRSGWADKEVD
-178 GPRENLHPLLDLIIE
+178 GPRENLHPLLDLIME

-216 SFLGRSLVGKISQG
+216 SFLGRSLVGRISQG

-235 QAIKAINLKG
+235 QSIKAINLKG
-245 EKVDEG
+245 EKIDEG
-251 RLTKIFRYEG
+251 KLTKIFRYEG

-275 VVIAGLEKAN
+275 VIIAGLEKAS
-285 VADTICDLE
+285 VADTICDPE
-294 VNDPLPATPIDP
+294 VNNPIPATPIDP

-350 QNANVDA
+350 QNSNVDS
-357 FVISGRGELML
+357 FIISGRGELML

-383 VSPPKVLYQKD
+383 VSPPKVLYQQD
-394 DNGNRLE
+394 ESGNKLE
-401 PIEEITVDVDE
+401 PIEEITVDLDE
-412 EFSSKIIDSMNR
+412 EFSSKIIDYMNR

-464 TGVINRIFHG
+464 TGVINRLFHG

-489 LISMANGKAVAFAI
+489 LISMATGKAVAFAI

-529 PKAGDMIINV
+529 PKPGDMIINV

-561 VRQMSI
+561 VRHMSI

-600 KYYARHRWVGSNQKS
+600 KNEKS
-615 PSYNIYK
+615 STPL
-622 TYAFNF
+622 